1 MARCPSPLAWEVN
14 RLAKDELIYELQLR
28 GKEAKENETVES
40 LRKRVRKHQATPPD
54 HIRRTQD
61 VGVARELLQHIRV
74 GFDLVETLLEGC
86 DGYMSQNWHIVTTKF
101 QHYKLRMKQL
111 ELEGSALT
119 ELGVEHKDL
128 LLRLTVLENR
138 LASLY
143 QEQRQQWTEEQSLP
157 SNTSSTITSIPQ
169 GMPLDDQAGAVGYT
183 PTAPS
188 ATDMFVT
195 PSLTTPL
202 CSVSITS
209 QGVHFAKLPPAVTT
223 ERSADLTVPVPPARS
238 YNKNSAI
245 ITQLRSPVPLSSF
258 EPSAPHRP
266 APGVINP
273 HLVSTSREEILE
285 QEMRDRIQGP
295 LESLDTYFQDKLRL
309 INKVNRDIDE
319 TKKVRLIM
327 MGLAPDVLAKVLLME
342 NNTSLEG
349 LETNIR
355 KTDNI
360 KYLVNAQSKK
370 YRSISGSVSRES
382 AAPDWAKDLINAVNS
397 RQRDAS
403 PYKSDRQHD
412 QDRKYDPTQGNELN
426 LKKDIQDLKNE
437 LRQLRVDSSQVNRG
451 RSAGNNSNVFQHSRS
466 NHRYNNGRGGYAR
479 VCVDTGATKSC
490 VAADLVRQVS
500 NVQWVKTKSKPNLIS
515 AGGHSLHAIGTVEV
529 SIMIQ
534 GVPFVVHLVVIEGLM
549 TGVLLGMDFLNTYRA
564 RLDLGTGTLSL
575 TSGDIDVR
583 VPFRAKDSI
592 DVPHERLEG
601 VYDQQGFGQAA
612 HREDRNIR
620 NSFEVDSKEDPKLA
634 RKQVT
639 FNPHISY
646 QKFTPTDI
654 NSTQKSILTKEI
666 VSRSMVVGDRVN
678 CMCQLC
684 KHNSTVAHRAGP
696 PIVKDLHNN
705 CLHSTGQGCSNNID
719 TLCQSKVMTV
729 ADLKAG
735 VSSNLE
741 SATQDDNS
749 TALTH
754 LRNIKDPSSRLT
766 RFALKLQ
773 EYDFEIKY
781 KPGKLNSGPDFLSR
795 NPLNS
800 ADTGADDEEIPVLN
814 IQEVDLPTLQREDQD
829 LSLLFKSIEHPVSV
843 SSVDRRKARRYVIK
857 NGVLYKKGPDSD
869 NALLMV
875 PKSLREKVIEDRHQ
889 NSVGGGHL
897 GVRKCFE
904 GLALKYYWPGMG
916 SSVKDFIKRC
926 QHCQYRKGPNSK
938 VKPGLL
944 KPIEIGADIFDR
956 WGIDITGP
964 FPVSDSKNLY
974 IIAACE
980 YLSGYLVTKAVRTT
994 TSEDVCEFLYEL
1006 VTQYGVP
1013 RHIISD
1019 NAPNLISKSV
1029 NQLLEQIGCK
1039 RINITGYH
1047 PQSNGVIES
1056 CFKSLKNM
1064 MALYVAPNHKDW
1076 DKFLPSLTFTLNAS
1090 VKVSRGRSPFSIL
1103 YGVEANLPVD
1113 VDLLSANNPDDL
1125 DSRVARLRVIR
1136 EIAANHYNTG
1146 KIKQKELYDRN
1157 RTEVKYQVGDL
1168 VMLHSP
1174 RTYKGRSRK
1183 LQCHWTGP
1191 FEVKVVFNDNLNY
1204 VIKDVRGTKEHTV
1217 HVARLKK
1224 FYPPLVRN

>member
-61 VGVARELLQHIRV
+61 VGVARELLQYIRV

-273 HLVSTSREEILE
+273 HLVSTSRELQNRFLGASSQPSGSTSFGGPSVPVGPNIKVKTPTVTPPTFDGLGDVEVFFEQYNRTAKINRWDEDLKLHYLPLYLKSDALLFFDNKIDQLGPLPWEEVERRFLGHYLPLIGREEILE

-370 YRSISGSVSRES
+370 YRSNSGSVSREM

-426 LKKDIQDLKNE
+426 LKKDIEDLKNE

-479 VCVDTGATKSC
+479 G
-490 VAADLVRQVS
+490 RF
-500 NVQWVKTKSKPNLIS
+500 IS
-515 AGGHSLHAIGTVEV
+515 RDRFFSDRDGSR
-529 SIMIQ
+529 
-534 GVPFVVHLVVIEGLM
+534 
-549 TGVLLGMDFLNTYRA
+549 DRA
-564 RLDLGTGTLSL
+564 RSRSREVPNSHSVPALPWHNQGSSGQNMKQMPLS
-575 TSGDIDVR
+575 
-583 VPFRAKDSI
+583 
-592 DVPHERLEG
+592 
-601 VYDQQGFGQAA
+601 
-612 HREDRNIR
+612 
-620 NSFEVDSKEDPKLA
+620 
-634 RKQVT
+634 RKS
-639 FNPHISY
+639 NG
-646 QKFTPTDI
+646 
-654 NSTQKSILTKEI
+654 NLTKCF
-666 VSRSMVVGDRVN
+666 RCNRYGHM
-678 CMCQLC
+678 
-684 KHNSTVAHRAGP
+684 A
-696 PIVKDLHNN
+696 
-705 CLHSTGQGCSNNID
+705 
-719 TLCQSKVMTV
+719 
-729 ADLKAG
+729 
-735 VSSNLE
+735 
-741 SATQDDNS
+741 
-749 TALTH
+749 
-754 LRNIKDPSSRLT
+754 
-766 RFALKLQ
+766 RFCRT
-773 EYDFEIKY
+773 F
-781 KPGKLNSGPDFLSR
+781 P
-795 NPLNS
+795 
-800 ADTGADDEEIPVLN
+800 
-814 IQEVDLPTLQREDQD
+814 
-829 LSLLFKSIEHPVSV
+829 
-843 SSVDRRKARRYVIK
+843 K
-857 NGVLYKKGPDSD
+857 N
-869 NALLMV
+869 
-875 PKSLREKVIEDRHQ
+875 
-889 NSVGGGHL
+889 
-897 GVRKCFE
+897 
-904 GLALKYYWPGMG
+904 
-916 SSVKDFIKRC
+916 
-926 QHCQYRKGPNSK
+926 
-938 VKPGLL
+938 
-944 KPIEIGADIFDR
+944 
-956 WGIDITGP
+956 
-964 FPVSDSKNLY
+964 
-974 IIAACE
+974 
-980 YLSGYLVTKAVRTT
+980 
-994 TSEDVCEFLYEL
+994 
-1006 VTQYGVP
+1006 
-1013 RHIISD
+1013 
-1019 NAPNLISKSV
+1019 
-1029 NQLLEQIGCK
+1029 
-1039 RINITGYH
+1039 
-1047 PQSNGVIES
+1047 
-1056 CFKSLKNM
+1056 
-1064 MALYVAPNHKDW
+1064 
-1076 DKFLPSLTFTLNAS
+1076 
-1090 VKVSRGRSPFSIL
+1090 
-1103 YGVEANLPVD
+1103 
-1113 VDLLSANNPDDL
+1113 
-1125 DSRVARLRVIR
+1125 
-1136 EIAANHYNTG
+1136 
-1146 KIKQKELYDRN
+1146 
-1157 RTEVKYQVGDL
+1157 
-1168 VMLHSP
+1168 
-1174 RTYKGRSRK
+1174 
-1183 LQCHWTGP
+1183 
-1191 FEVKVVFNDNLNY
+1191 
-1204 VIKDVRGTKEHTV
+1204 
-1217 HVARLKK
+1217 
-1224 FYPPLVRN
+1224 